1 MHVDENLNNLK
12 PGLYCVSTPI
22 GNLGDITLRAL
33 EILKNSDLILC
44 EDTRVSKKLLN
55 KFKISKKLIS
65 NHKFNENKNL
75 NFIIENLEKKKIVS
89 IISDAGTP
97 TISDPGRILINKC
110 IEKNINI
117 YSVPGPSAVSAAIS
131 VSGFSDQYL
140 FCGFLPEKKN
150 DLNKLFNSI
159 TNFNCSIVFF
169 ISPKKFNKIIE
180 LLKKYFFNRSILIC
194 REITKFHEEY
204 TRCSVKNLS
213 ETSISK
219 KGEATVVISEDQSL
233 KKNFIKLEE
242 SDKKNIKRLIKK
254 MTIKNIVKEINK
266 DKKFP
271 KKIIYDYC
279 LKLKNEN

>member
-1 MHVDENLNNLK
+1 M
-12 PGLYCVSTPI
+12 
-22 GNLGDITLRAL
+22 
-33 EILKNSDLILC
+33 
-44 EDTRVSKKLLN
+44 
-55 KFKISKKLIS
+55 F
-65 NHKFNENKNL
+65 F
-75 NFIIENLEKKKIVS
+75 
-89 IISDAGTP
+89 
-97 TISDPGRILINKC
+97 
-110 IEKNINI
+110 
-117 YSVPGPSAVSAAIS
+117 
-131 VSGFSDQYL
+131 L
-140 FCGFLPEKKN
+140 FPQ
-150 DLNKLFNSI
+150 
-159 TNFNCSIVFF
+159 
-169 ISPKKFNKIIE
+169 KKFNKIIE